1 MLVAVGTDMLSL
13 RKPIFALIAVF
24 CSAVFLAGPALAQEK
39 SIIVAS
45 TTSTKDSGLFEH
57 LLPLFTLKTGIAV
70 KVRALGTG
78 QALDVA
84 RRGDADVVFVH
95 AKLVEQTFVAEGHGV
110 KRYPVMYNDFV
121 LIGPESDPAGIRG
134 EKDVAKAL
142 RAIKD
147 KPASFISRG
156 DNSGT
161 HQFELMLWNKD
172 VGINIQELDG
182 PWYKSVERGMKATL
196 HMARATDGYAL
207 SDRGTWISFKN
218 KGDLK
223 LLVEGDRRMFNQYGV
238 ILVNPDKHPKVQK
251 ELGQTFIDWLI
262 SADGQQAI
270 AEYKVDGRQLFF
282 PNATDPNA

>member
-1 MLVAVGTDMLSL
+1 L
-13 RKPIFALIAVF
+13 RWAPVK
-24 CSAVFLAGPALAQEK
+24 
-39 SIIVAS
+39 
-45 TTSTKDSGLFEH
+45 
-57 LLPLFTLKTGIAV
+57 LLDI
-70 KVRALGTG
+70 
-78 QALDVA
+78 A
-84 RRGDADVVFVH
+84 RRGEADVVFVH
-95 AKLVEQTFVAEGHGV
+95 NKSAEQTFVVEGHGE

-121 LIGPESDPAGIRG
+121 LIGPKSDPAGIKG
-134 EKDVAKAL
+134 MKDVAKAL
-142 RAIKD
+142 KAIKD
-147 KPASFISRG
+147 KPATFISRG

-161 HQFELMLWNKD
+161 HMRELMLWNKD

-182 PWYKSVERGMKATL
+182 DWYKPTGRGMKATL
-196 HMARATDGYAL
+196 HMARATDSYVL

-223 LLVEGDRRMFNQYGV
+223 ILLEGDRRVFNQYAV

-262 SADGQQAI
+262 SAEGQQAI

>member
-1 MLVAVGTDMLSL
+1 MLSL
-13 RKPIFALIAVF
+13 RKPKFALIAVF

-39 SIIVAS
+39 SIVVAS

-57 LLPLFTLKTGIAV
+57 LLPLFTLKTGIAA
-70 KVRALGTG
+70 KVRALGSG
-78 QALDVA
+78 QALDMA

-95 AKLVEQTFVAEGHGV
+95 AKSAEQTFIAEGHGV

-134 EKDVAKAL
+134 MKDVAKAL

-182 PWYKSVERGMKATL
+182 PWYKSIERGMKATL
-196 HMARATDGYAL
+196 HMARATDGYVL

-218 KGDLK
+218 KGDLQI
-223 LLVEGDRRMFNQYGV
+223 LVEGDRRMFNQYGV
-238 ILVNPDKHPKVQK
+238 ILVNPNKHPSVKQ
-251 ELGQTFIDWLI
+251 EFGQAFIDWLV
-262 SADGQQAI
+262 SPEGQQAI
-270 AEYKVDGRQLFF
+270 ADYKVNGKQLFF